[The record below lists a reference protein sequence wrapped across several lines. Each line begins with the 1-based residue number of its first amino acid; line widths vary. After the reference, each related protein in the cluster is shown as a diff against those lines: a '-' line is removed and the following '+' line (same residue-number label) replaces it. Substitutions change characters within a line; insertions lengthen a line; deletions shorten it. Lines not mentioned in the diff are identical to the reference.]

1 MIDRSNTL
9 MAFGG
14 KRTLP
19 INISQLS
26 QTSKSSFIQV
36 ITIVANKSFN
46 IVSRNV
52 YKCWKTF
59 IANVR
64 LVKNTAYSV
73 NSSLKRTIGVEDRF
87 AKYRG
92 GSSISRS
99 IASNSN
105 TLSICETSTLPI
117 NVWRLLRT

>member
-92 GSSISRS
+92 SSISRS